1 MNVLLAMA
9 GVWATTDGKE
19 IEVTER
25 VQVGGGIIP
34 KDSKGVAVIS
44 KITLESL
51 TNRQTNK
58 VEDLVNIVWK
68 FTEGQDTKG
77 KDLVKRTCFQ
87 KLRLWDEDEG
97 KANNARLML
106 SALDNILTGGEM
118 RKAELD
124 IDKETLQL
132 LANGNEALITVGVW
146 NIDRKEGNFVQAVA
160 PASDY
165 EAPEK
170 GEEANSGNGTDTR
183 PARPQRTPR

>member
-1 MNVLLAMA
+1 MTLLLGMA

-34 KDSKGVAVIS
+34 KDSKGIATIS
-44 KITLESL
+44 KITLDSL

-68 FTEGQDTKG
+68 FTEGEDTKG
-77 KDLVKRTCFQ
+77 KPLVKRTCFQ

-106 SALDNILTGGEM
+106 TALDNILTGGEM

-132 LANGNEALITVGVW
+132 LKNDAEALITVGVW
-146 NIDRKEGNFVQAVA
+146 NIDGKEGNFVQAVA
-160 PASDY
+160 PATDY
-165 EAPEK
+165 EAPEEK
-170 GEEANSGNGTDTR
+170 EETSAASDTR
-183 PARPQRTPR
+183 PVRTPRTPR